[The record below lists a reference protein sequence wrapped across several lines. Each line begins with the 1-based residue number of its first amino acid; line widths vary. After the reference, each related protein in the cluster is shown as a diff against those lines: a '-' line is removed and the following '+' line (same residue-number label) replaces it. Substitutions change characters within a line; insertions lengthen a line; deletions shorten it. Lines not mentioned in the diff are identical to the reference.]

1 VDVWLR
7 RGDAEVWRERAFEVV
22 FDGVWVT
29 GVFDRVVVERTRGRV
44 EKVTVFD
51 FKTDRV
57 ADDEGWQEAV
67 RRHTPQLNVYRRVAA
82 VLAGVP
88 VAVVGCEL
96 VFTRVQRRMRVE
108 PA

>member
-1 VDVWLR
+1 M
-7 RGDAEVWRERAFEVV
+7 

-29 GVFDRVVVERTRGRV
+29 GVFDRVVVERGAGGRV

-57 ADDEGWQEAV
+57 ADDAAWQDAI

-88 VAVVGCEL
+88 VAMVGCEL
-96 VFTRVQRRMRVE
+96 VFTRLQRPMRVE